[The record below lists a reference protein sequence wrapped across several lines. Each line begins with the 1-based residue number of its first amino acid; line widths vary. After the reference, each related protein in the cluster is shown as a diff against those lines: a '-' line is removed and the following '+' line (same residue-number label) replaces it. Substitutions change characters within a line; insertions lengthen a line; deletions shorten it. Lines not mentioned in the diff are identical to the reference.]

1 MKEAIEILTALL
13 IRLGVEKT
21 KLAPFE
27 GTDIEAMKKVEVED
41 LAVEV
46 YEAQKTILENDSVW
60 VEENQ
65 SKIAAAVLGGRENEL
80 GRLLKSVGVEITK
93 AEKEKLPK
101 EKYFDSYMALGIEKL
116 NAKKKADPS
125 NDVEL
130 QKEIERVSGILA
142 EREEEIRKLN
152 EEVIPNKDAEFET
165 KWKQKELSAKS
176 KSVLEAKKE
185 LLISKTPAY
194 LKTMEAEFD
203 QSFDIDVDDKGEI
216 TVLVKG
222 KKVKAL
228 TNGKPKSIDE
238 AWTEVLTK
246 NEAFKKQEG
255 KPDKPTVRVTGQTQD
270 DDKKVVPPHLKK
282 AQEDNA
288 RRKAELEA
296 NK

>member
-27 GTDIEAMKKVEVED
+27 GTDVEAMKKVEVDD

-116 NAKKKADPS
+116 NAKKKADTS
-125 NDVEL
+125 NDSEL

-142 EREEEIRKLN
+142 EREEELRKLN
-152 EEVIPNKDAEFET
+152 EEVIPGKDAEFET

-246 NEAFKKQEG
+246 NEAFKKQEPAPA
-255 KPDKPTVRVTGQTQD
+255 KPQVRIPGQAD
-270 DDKKVVPPHLKK
+270 PDPKAKKDPHLEK
-282 AQEDNA
+282 AKRDAEEKRAALNA
-288 RRKAELEA
+288 
-296 NK
+296 